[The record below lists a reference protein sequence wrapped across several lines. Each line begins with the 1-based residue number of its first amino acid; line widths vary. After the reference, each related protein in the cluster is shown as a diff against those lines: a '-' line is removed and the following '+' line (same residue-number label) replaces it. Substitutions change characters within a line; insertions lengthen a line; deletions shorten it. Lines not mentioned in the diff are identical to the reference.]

1 MRSLKW
7 HGGALAGLEFYD
19 MPIEDLCG
27 QIRKVVSV
35 VLDYP
40 EKNEKL
46 LYYLARGASCDD
58 LDLILGHRA
67 PAGEKR
73 DPQPIQPQ
81 DDARAFAAAKGRIL
95 VQIRCSIDAIQTS
108 IGFRWKFWLQLASMI
123 LSAIIGIVALN
134 IGSLPDATGAFDVPS
149 KFWASALI
157 GLLSGFLAT
166 IARDLTA
173 AIEKVE
179 KLIAI
184 ENIQGKGI
192 YLPRSTGFR
201 E

>member
-95 VQIRCSIDAIQTS
+95 VQIRCSIKHPS
-108 IGFRWKFWLQLASMI
+108 GFAGSF
-123 LSAIIGIVALN
+123 GC
-134 IGSLPDATGAFDVPS
+134 SLP
-149 KFWASALI
+149 
-157 GLLSGFLAT
+157 
-166 IARDLTA
+166 
-173 AIEKVE
+173 
-179 KLIAI
+179 
-184 ENIQGKGI
+184 Q
-192 YLPRSTGFR
+192 
-201 E
+201 